1 MIAIKNTNEWRLLKE
16 FVRTSSQW
24 VSLIG
29 EQWLCDKGKVLE
41 YWRVEKVD
49 SVIVLP
55 VHRGVLLTAKST
67 FRPGVRRETLDFP
80 GGRLPDGKSPVDIVP
95 MLLERELGVS
105 PADILNIRPLNSE
118 KWDINSSFSNQGLW
132 AFVANIA
139 SSWEPVESLIGLQA
153 STDDTGI
160 NLMLEKLD
168 CLQCR
173 AVLLEWAR
181 LRDTTGSQ

>member
-1 MIAIKNTNEWRLLKE
+1 MATKNSNEWRLLKE
-16 FVRTSSQW
+16 VVRTSSQW
-24 VSLIG
+24 VTLVG
-29 EQWLCDKGKVLE
+29 EKWLCDKGKELE

-55 VHRGVLLTAKST
+55 VHGGMLLTAKPT

-80 GGRLPDGKSPVDIVP
+80 GGRLPNGKLPADIVP

-105 PADILNIRPLNSE
+105 AVDIKGIRALNTA

-132 AFVANIA
+132 AFTAEIA
-139 SSWEPVESLIGLQA
+139 DEWLPQESLVGLRA
-153 STDDTGI
+153 SADDCGVDV
-160 NLMLEKLD
+160 LSESLD

-181 LRDTTGSQ
+181 QGRTQ

>member
-1 MIAIKNTNEWRLLKE
+1 MANKNINEWRLLKE
-16 FVRTSSQW
+16 FVCTTSKW
-24 VSLIG
+24 VTLIG

-55 VHRGVLLTAKST
+55 VHKGKLLTAKLT
-67 FRPGVRRETLDFP
+67 FRPGVRRETMDFP
-80 GGRLPDGKSPVDIVP
+80 GGRLPTGKSPVDIVP
-95 MLLERELGVS
+95 MLLERELGV
-105 PADILNIRPLNSE
+105 PAAKIVNISPLNTE

-132 AFVANIA
+132 AFVADIDE
-139 SSWEPVESLIGLQA
+139 SWKPVKSLIGLQA
-153 STDDTGI
+153 SANAIGI
-160 NLMLEKLD
+160 NLLLNRLD

-181 LRDTTGSQ
+181 QHDAISR